1 MGVEPVG
8 EQRFGHTQPVEHAAD
23 AVDAEAPERA
33 FAVLADEVV
42 EPVQLVRTSSVER
55 QFATFPARP
64 GIWYHSKELRCFGL
78 GQRTQGTSQVDQVQ
92 LRASG
97 RARAIRHV

>member
-23 AVDAEAPERA
+23 TVDAEAPEGS
-33 FAVLADEVV
+33 FAVVV
-42 EPVQLVRTSSVER
+42 YQLLESTQLVRSRWVDL

-64 GIWYHSKELRCFGL
+64 GIWCHSKELRCFGL